1 MFQEKIITWETTL
14 DNYYP
19 EMIQI
24 KIITEHSFNNILILS
39 VYINFFFIFILHTNN
54 ELQYLIKTTLHR
66 YYDVVLSMD
75 GILYLSCIFI
85 HTLV

>member
-39 VYINFFFIFILHTNN
+39 VYINFFLYSF
-54 ELQYLIKTTLHR
+54 YTLTMNCNISSKLR
-66 YYDVVLSMD
+66 YIDIMM
-75 GILYLSCIFI
+75 
-85 HTLV
+85 